1 MLELIWAMQA
11 NTDEIKQEPD
21 TDCLKGSLV
30 IGVKQEIGHLQQLQG
45 P

>member
-1 MLELIWAMQA
+1 MQA

-21 TDCLKGSLV
+21 RECLKGSLV
-30 IGVKQEIGHLQQLQG
+30 IGVKQEIGDLLQLQG